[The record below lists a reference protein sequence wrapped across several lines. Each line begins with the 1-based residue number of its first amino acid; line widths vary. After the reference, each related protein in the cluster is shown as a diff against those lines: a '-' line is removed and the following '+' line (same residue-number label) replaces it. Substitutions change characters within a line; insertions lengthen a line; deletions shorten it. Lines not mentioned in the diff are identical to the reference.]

1 MEFIEI
7 LWSYGEYTTAPLGYE
22 YVVITLDL
30 QNDGD
35 QSITTSPH
43 GWNLIAY
50 VIKYE
55 HDASTF
61 NRSIGYQ
68 DMEIVKGR
76 NIETKIVYLVKGNPT
91 NIHLQFDG
99 IWGIVRFLK
108 RLTITWIELHCEL
121 VLENVSLVL
130 QRDKVLLFYR
140 ADISFPISID
150 WGGIINFGWFLGI
163 FNS

>member
-22 YVVITLDL
+22 YVVLTLYL

-68 DMEIVKGR
+68 DIEIVKGR

-99 IWGIVRFLK
+99 IWGIGPTFKEINHYVNRTSL
-108 RLTITWIELHCEL
+108 WIGFRKCISGTSKGQST
-121 VLENVSLVL
+121 SLL
-130 QRDKVLLFYR
+130 QSWYIISNLNWLGRNHKFWMIVG
-140 ADISFPISID
+140 DI
-150 WGGIINFGWFLGI
+150 
-163 FNS
+163 

>member
-1 MEFIEI
+1 M
-7 LWSYGEYTTAPLGYE
+7 
-22 YVVITLDL
+22 
-30 QNDGD
+30 
-35 QSITTSPH
+35 
-43 GWNLIAY
+43 IAY

-99 IWGIVRFLK
+99 IWGIGPTFKEINHYVNR
-108 RLTITWIELHCEL
+108 T
-121 VLENVSLVL
+121 SL
-130 QRDKVLLFYR
+130 
-140 ADISFPISID
+140 
-150 WGGIINFGWFLGI
+150 
-163 FNS
+163 